1 MKVET
6 KFDVGNKG
14 YTFGIAD
21 YGKFKVIEVTISQ
34 VVVVSGLTAGVNIIY
49 TCDYGKK
56 QWLHRYEDEVF
67 VTKEEAQAFINNK
80 TGSKK

>member
-14 YTFGIAD
+14 YTFAIAD

-34 VVVVSGLTAGVNIIY
+34 VVVVSGLTAGVNILY
-49 TCDYGKK
+49 TCDYDKK

-67 VTKEEAQAFINNK
+67 VTKEEAETFINNK

>member
-14 YTFGIAD
+14 YTFAIAD
-21 YGKFKVIEVTISQ
+21 YGKFKIIEVTISQ

-49 TCDYGKK
+49 ACDYGKK
-56 QWLHRYEDEVF
+56 Q
-67 VTKEEAQAFINNK
+67 
-80 TGSKK
+80 

>member
-14 YTFGIAD
+14 YTFAIAD

-67 VTKEEAQAFINNK
+67 VTKKEAETFINNK
-80 TGSKK
+80 IGNKK

>member
-14 YTFGIAD
+14 YTFAIAD
-21 YGKFKVIEVTISQ
+21 YGKFKVIKVTISQ
-34 VVVVSGLTAGVNIIY
+34 VEVVSGLTAGVNIIY

-56 QWLHRYEDEVF
+56 QWLHCYEDEVF
-67 VTKEEAQAFINNK
+67 VTKKEAETFINNK
-80 TGSKK
+80 IGNKK

>member
-6 KFDVGNKG
+6 KFDVGDKG
-14 YTFGIAD
+14 YTFAIAD

-34 VVVVSGLTAGVNIIY
+34 VVIVSGLTAGVNIIY

-67 VTKEEAQAFINNK
+67 VTKEEAETFINNK